1 MELADI
7 DEVPHFFNSKIKI
20 KYLFILQVISEIN
33 SNAARVFHRYLSCL
47 RHSPAQVDLQ
57 ERKL

>member
-1 MELADI
+1 MRCHTFLI
-7 DEVPHFFNSKIKI
+7 LISIKI